1 MSEKNKERSFRNKKV
16 PNFLRARDRSQTASA
31 WQGLSQPIQGNQEA
45 SLILMEFQIVYKN
58 DASQEQQA
66 YQYDP

>member
-1 MSEKNKERSFRNKKV
+1 MSEEIKERSFRNKKV
-16 PNFLRARDRSQTASA
+16 PNFLRARERSQKASA
-31 WQGLSQPIQGNQEA
+31 WQGLSQLVQGDQEA

-66 YQYDP
+66 DQYYP